1 MMTQAQE
8 LDEGFGI
15 YPGEL
20 LAMLYRRRLWLIP
33 PILLGLVVAC
43 LLIAMQKP
51 MYKSSA
57 TLLIDTQSIPT
68 TVIASPLTSIANE
81 RIGKIGQQIKS
92 RESLTTL
99 INRHGLYREERQ
111 ALPMPEILDM
121 MRGSIDVQLVSA
133 DPGASGQGNTI
144 AFTLSFTY
152 KNPKVAHAVT
162 SDLTR
167 MFQVEDK
174 KFRTTQAT
182 GAAAFLR
189 RRAEE
194 LHRQLTALETKRR
207 GIEARYAGALPD
219 QVALNSQAS
228 AGLRAELSRI
238 DSETQGLGQQNSL
251 LAARVNE
258 TASAP
263 TSGVDALR
271 RAEERLN
278 LLSATYADNFPD
290 VVVQRAAVERQ
301 RAALSRTEP
310 PRGMAVIEQE
320 LAASHVRIGT
330 LANRRS
336 QLVSTIADME
346 HRAAQAPQASYE
358 LNMLERDYDNMKRQ
372 YETLREKEL
381 DAHVAAN
388 LQSEDKGERFSVVDE
403 PSMPYQSLQPKPL
416 FVLLAGLLS
425 GAAAGVVGIIGYEL
439 LRGHIHG
446 ENGLTQLMGA
456 PPMGVIPTL
465 APEDKPAWLY
475 GIFARW
481 FDALRPRR
489 SMENAHAL
497 ES

>member
-1 MMTQAQE
+1 MTTHAQE
-8 LDEGFGI
+8 PEEGLGI

-20 LAMLYRRRLWLIP
+20 LAMLYRRRYWLIP
-33 PILLGLVVAC
+33 PILLGLIGAIV
-43 LLIAMQKP
+43 LIALQTP

-92 RESLTTL
+92 RDSLTAL
-99 INRHGLYREERQ
+99 ITRHGLYREERETR
-111 ALPMPEILDM
+111 PMSEILDM
-121 MRGSIDVQLVSA
+121 MRWSIDGQLVGA
-133 DPGASGQGNTI
+133 DPGTSGQGNTI

-152 KNPKVAHAVT
+152 KDAQLAHAVT

-174 KFRTTQAT
+174 RFRTTQAT
-182 GAAAFLR
+182 GAAAFLG

-194 LHRQLTALETKRR
+194 LHRQLSALEAKRR

-228 AGLRAELSRI
+228 AALRAELSRI

-251 LAARVNE
+251 LAARANE
-258 TASAP
+258 NASAP
-263 TSGVDALR
+263 PAGADALR
-271 RAEERLN
+271 RAEERLH
-278 LLSATYADNFPD
+278 LLSATYSDNYPD
-290 VVVQRAAVERQ
+290 LVAQRLTVERQ
-301 RAALSRTEP
+301 RAALDRTEP
-310 PRGMAVIEQE
+310 ARGAAVIEQE

-330 LANRRS
+330 LAHRRS

-346 HRAAQAPQASYE
+346 HRTAQAPQASYE

-372 YETLREKEL
+372 YESLREKEL
-381 DAHVAAN
+381 DANVAAN

-403 PSMPYQSLQPKPL
+403 PSMPHESLQPRPL
-416 FVLLAGLLS
+416 YVMLAGLLS

-439 LRGHIHG
+439 LRGSIHG
-446 ENGLTQLMGA
+446 ENALTQTMGA
-456 PPMGVIPTL
+456 APMGVIPTL
-465 APEDKPAWLY
+465 ESQEKPAWLH
-475 GIFARW
+475 GIFA
-481 FDALRPRR
+481 
-489 SMENAHAL
+489 
-497 ES
+497 